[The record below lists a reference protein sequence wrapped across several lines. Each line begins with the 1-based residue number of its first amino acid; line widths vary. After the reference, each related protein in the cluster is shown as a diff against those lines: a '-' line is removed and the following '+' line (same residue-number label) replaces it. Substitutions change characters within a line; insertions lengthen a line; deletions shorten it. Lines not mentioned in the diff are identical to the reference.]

1 MRVSVSK
8 VSALETLNIA
18 NEWFIKIS
26 IFQIFLFVVF
36 AGKKQP
42 KHDGKCHK
50 LEQIRVRSTGV
61 RRNISRG
68 GKLDILLIL
77 SMLLTIHTMSMHV
90 HKTLCPFYTITKIPP
105 ATRGRDE
112 GGKGGHNSPG
122 TESLWRRH
130 KVPTMSQILSS
141 IHLLPKDLRFEHRGA
156 KPLSCPGRHLAS
168 LCPCCFGSSRTKS
181 ASLAQ
186 QRFFFIHPSFHTAQY

>member
-1 MRVSVSK
+1 MNTILHFLLLCQSCRSLRSVGLSFGGRILRLIKVLITVGWEWWRHKRGPFFVLPRVTP
-8 VSALETLNIA
+8 TLN
-18 NEWFIKIS
+18 
-26 IFQIFLFVVF
+26 
-36 AGKKQP
+36 P
-42 KHDGKCHK
+42 P
-50 LEQIRVRSTGV
+50 
-61 RRNISRG
+61 
-68 GKLDILLIL
+68 LD
-77 SMLLTIHTMSMHV
+77 TMSMHV